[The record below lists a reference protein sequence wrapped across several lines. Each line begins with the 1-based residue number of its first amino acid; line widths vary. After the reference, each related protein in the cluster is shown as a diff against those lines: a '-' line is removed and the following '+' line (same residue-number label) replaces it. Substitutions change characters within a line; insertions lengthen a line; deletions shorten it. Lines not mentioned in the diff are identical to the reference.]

1 MVFPRTVCT
10 QCSGFLFWVS
20 ELCTFISCE
29 STHPLHQLFGFHSQ
43 LEGWVRNWWWDVGAF
58 RGRRW
63 PVTPDIDRH
72 TSRRTVGAGT
82 RLQSCKALV
91 RWRSRSL
98 TPLLQIGWAWSAL
111 CGRSVKRDNVTAVRP
126 SAGSSN
132 THRVSLCC
140 QDEANQREELDC
152 WTSSVISVISHRLHL
167 PLVVF
172 FKLVSMLMALCTPLC
187 LTGSCTLHP
196 STITDG
202 YEETSTH
209 SQFS

>member
-1 MVFPRTVCT
+1 M
-10 QCSGFLFWVS
+10 
-20 ELCTFISCE
+20 
-29 STHPLHQLFGFHSQ
+29 
-43 LEGWVRNWWWDVGAF
+43 
-58 RGRRW
+58 
-63 PVTPDIDRH
+63 
-72 TSRRTVGAGT
+72 
-82 RLQSCKALV
+82 
-91 RWRSRSL
+91 
-98 TPLLQIGWAWSAL
+98 
-111 CGRSVKRDNVTAVRP
+111 TAVRP

-209 SQFS
+209 SQFSSDRCWWNSLCSSWFMAVDRAVAHFHHWGQTDSISLFSCH